1 MQSVTYRVDQSPVTP
16 YQYLQD
22 VEKYAG
28 NIECLECEA
37 RAWYVRGS
45 MSGGRERSACFAAHH
60 TDKCEIRTVVLV
72 VDDPD
77 IVPDEGADTARIVV
91 DLDKR
96 KAQDIMVPEPKDRQP
111 TDTPWGAIHKKYANA
126 ADYPINKSL
135 RQILSCLIKNP
146 GYPEDDA
153 TIRIVCDGGRIAL
166 EGEVRQL
173 LSYQTQ
179 LSGIEPG
186 VVRLYWGLITNV
198 NRKDGNTWLNCGDYR
213 TEPSLLSNRPPNPS
227 PRFFQIAA
235 WCAPIF
241 GGHHFKPL
249 SGGFRVSTAPYIP
262 QGFQGPGHRRVR
274 PVRCFRRRRG
284 AQPRAQCQPGA

>member
-28 NIECLECEA
+28 NIECVECEA

-60 TDKCEIRTVVLV
+60 TDECEIRTVVLV

-77 IVPDEGADTARIVV
+77 VVPDEGADTTRIVV

-135 RQILSCLIKNP
+135 RQILSYLIKNP

-173 LSYQTQ
+173 LSYQAQ

-213 TEPSLLSNRPPNPS
+213 TEPSLLIRDEELEEEMLNAFRLKSLEDLEGAY
-227 PRFFQIAA
+227 FIVMG
-235 WCAPIF
+235 W
-241 GGHHFKPL
+241 L
-249 SGGFRVSTAPYIP
+249 SGSETKPIINFGFAKYIA
-262 QGFQGPGHRRVR
+262 FVKYRVR
-274 PVRCFRRRRG
+274 DEDDV
-284 AQPRAQCQPGA
+284 

>member
-1 MQSVTYRVDQSPVTP
+1 MQSVTYRVDQSHVAL

-28 NIECLECEA
+28 NIECIDCEA

-45 MSGGRERSACFAAHH
+45 ISGGRERSACFAAHH
-60 TDKCEIRTVVLV
+60 TEECEIRTVVLV

-77 IVPDEGADTARIVV
+77 VAPDEGMDTARIVV

-96 KAQDIMVPEPKDRQP
+96 KAQDIMVAEPKDRQP
-111 TDTPWGAIHKKYANA
+111 TDTPWGAIQKRYANA

-146 GYPEDDA
+146 NYPEDDA

-166 EGEVRQL
+166 EGEVRRL

-179 LSGIEPG
+179 LAGIESG

-213 TEPSLLSNRPPNPS
+213 TEPSLLIRDDELEEEMLKAFRLKSLGDLEGAY
-227 PRFFQIAA
+227 FIAMG
-235 WCAPIF
+235 W
-241 GGHHFKPL
+241 L
-249 SGGFRVSTAPYIP
+249 SGSGTKPIINFGFAKYIA
-262 QGFQGPGHRRVR
+262 FVKYRVR
-274 PVRCFRRRRG
+274 DEGDV
-284 AQPRAQCQPGA
+284 

>member
-1 MQSVTYRVDQSPVTP
+1 MQSVTYRVDQSRVTP

-28 NIECLECEA
+28 NIECIECEA

-45 MSGGRERSACFAAHH
+45 ISGGRERSACFAAHH
-60 TDKCEIRTVVLV
+60 TEECEIRTVVLV

-77 IVPDEGADTARIVV
+77 AVPDEGADTTRIVV

-96 KAQDIMVPEPKDRQP
+96 KAQDIMVAEPKDRSP
-111 TDTPWGAIHKKYANA
+111 TDTPWGAIQKKYANA
-126 ADYPINKSL
+126 TDYPINKSL

-146 GYPEDDA
+146 KYPEDDA

-173 LSYQTQ
+173 LSHQTQ
-179 LSGIEPG
+179 LAGIDPG

-213 TEPSLLSNRPPNPS
+213 TEPSLLIRDDELEEEMLKAFRLKSLDDLEGAY
-227 PRFFQIAA
+227 FIVMG
-235 WCAPIF
+235 W
-241 GGHHFKPL
+241 L
-249 SGGFRVSTAPYIP
+249 SGSGTKPIINFGFAKYIA
-262 QGFQGPGHRRVR
+262 FVKYRVR
-274 PVRCFRRRRG
+274 DEEDV
-284 AQPRAQCQPGA
+284 

>member
-60 TDKCEIRTVVLV
+60 TDECEIRTVVLV

-77 IVPDEGADTARIVV
+77 VVPEEGADTTRIVV

-166 EGEVRQL
+166 EGDVRQL

-213 TEPSLLSNRPPNPS
+213 TEPSLLIRDDELEEEMLKAFRLKSLDDLEGAY
-227 PRFFQIAA
+227 FIVMG
-235 WCAPIF
+235 W
-241 GGHHFKPL
+241 L
-249 SGGFRVSTAPYIP
+249 SGSETKPIINFGFAKYIA
-262 QGFQGPGHRRVR
+262 FVKYRVR
-274 PVRCFRRRRG
+274 DEDDV
-284 AQPRAQCQPGA
+284 

>member
-1 MQSVTYRVDQSPVTP
+1 MQSVTYRVDQSLVTP

-28 NIECLECEA
+28 NIECIECEV

-60 TDKCEIRTVVLV
+60 TEACEIRTVVLV

-77 IVPDEGADTARIVV
+77 VVPDDGADTARIVV

-96 KAQDIMVPEPKDRQP
+96 KAQDIMVAEPKDSAP
-111 TDTPWGAIHKKYANA
+111 TDTPWGAIQKKYANA

-146 GYPEDDA
+146 NYPEDDA

-166 EGEVRQL
+166 EGEIRQL
-173 LSYQTQ
+173 LSHQTQ
-179 LSGIEPG
+179 LAGLEAG

-198 NRKDGNTWLNCGDYR
+198 NRKDGNTWLNYGDYR
-213 TEPSLLSNRPPNPS
+213 TEPSLLIRDDELEEEMLKAFRLKSLDELEGAY
-227 PRFFQIAA
+227 FIVMG
-235 WCAPIF
+235 W
-241 GGHHFKPL
+241 L
-249 SGGFRVSTAPYIP
+249 SGSGIKPIINFGFAKYIA
-262 QGFQGPGHRRVR
+262 FVKYRVR
-274 PVRCFRRRRG
+274 DEEDV
-284 AQPRAQCQPGA
+284 

>member
-60 TDKCEIRTVVLV
+60 TDECEIRTVVLV

-77 IVPDEGADTARIVV
+77 VVPDEGADTARIVV

-96 KAQDIMVPEPKDRQP
+96 KAQDIMVPEPRDRQP
-111 TDTPWGAIHKKYANA
+111 TDTLWGAIHKKYANA

-146 GYPEDDA
+146 SYPEDDA

-179 LSGIEPG
+179 LSGIDPG

-213 TEPSLLSNRPPNPS
+213 TEPSLLIRDEELEEEMLKAFRLKSLDDLEGAY
-227 PRFFQIAA
+227 FIVMG
-235 WCAPIF
+235 W
-241 GGHHFKPL
+241 L
-249 SGGFRVSTAPYIP
+249 SGSETKPIINFGFAKYIA
-262 QGFQGPGHRRVR
+262 FVKYRVR
-274 PVRCFRRRRG
+274 DEDEV
-284 AQPRAQCQPGA
+284 